1 MKLKTAL
8 EKLLDFTA
16 SLVAMVIPSIPVGW
30 LLRLSDSEF
39 RQLVQSVGF
48 QDYRV
53 TIAIG
58 VGIWLIAVMLLNR
71 LFERSLD
78 QLLQRPRKPWIRK

>member
-8 EKLLDFTA
+8 EKLLDFMA
-16 SLVAMVIPSIPVGW
+16 SLVAMVIPSIPVVW

-58 VGIWLIAVMLLNR
+58 AGIWLIAFLLLNR
-71 LFERSLD
+71 LVERSLD
-78 QLLQRPRKPWIRK
+78 QLLRRPRKPWIRK

>member
-1 MKLKTAL
+1 MRLRSAL

-16 SLVAMVIPSIPVGW
+16 FLAAMVIPSIPVVW
-30 LLRLSDSEF
+30 LLRLPDKEF
-39 RQLVQSVGF
+39 REVVQSVGF

-58 VGIWLIAVMLLNR
+58 VGMWLIAVLLLNR

-78 QLLQRPRKPWIRK
+78 RLLRRPRKPWIRK